1 MLIKCSEYSKLLL
14 FHLKSKLFVAEVRGQ
29 VSIICLDMAA
39 IKNITSAGKIS
50 TLICQQPRK
59 HIVVQ
64 QPNPGETAAE
74 LFKMN
79 KMEELHADITEGVYC
94 RGSVV
99 PLAMFIG
106 PESNHFYRTRV
117 LSLFT
122 LVTNSLTD

>member
-1 MLIKCSEYSKLLL
+1 MRTQCSESSKLLVL
-14 FHLKSKLFVAEVRGQ
+14 HLKSKLFAAEFRGQ
-29 VSIICLDMAA
+29 LSIICLDMAA

-79 KMEELHADITEGVYC
+79 KMEGLHADFTVGVHC
-94 RGSVV
+94 RRSVV
-99 PLAMFIG
+99 PFC
-106 PESNHFYRTRV
+106 NVHRTRR
-117 LSLFT
+117 
-122 LVTNSLTD
+122 NK